1 MLQIKLVP
9 YHEEVAKSE
18 KQYVFTENLNM
29 TIQNLEAND
38 DKVIDIDFFD
48 TKDTAYAAI
57 KYNVQNDKE
66 QEYLSKKNQSREGNL
81 KRLRDMNNEENY

>member
-9 YHEEVAKSE
+9 YHEKVAKSE

-29 TIQNLEAND
+29 TIQKLEAND

-48 TKDTAYAAI
+48 TKDTSYAAI
-57 KYNVQNDKE
+57 KYNVQSDKE
-66 QEYLSKKNQSREGNL
+66 REYLAKKNRSREDNL
-81 KRLRDMNNEENY
+81 KRLRDMNNDKNY